1 LKPPGTSF
9 KERTVP
15 NPQKNLDEIR
25 NLLYDVPAI
34 NYNVFRAGCDSPP
47 AVKGAFV
54 STSPRAEVSSV
65 EPVRFRYRR
74 YSPDERRQSQSRPT
88 ILFIKGDGGF
98 FFFALI

>member
-1 LKPPGTSF
+1 MMFLQSIAMSSGRGVIPHRRSREQG
-9 KERTVP
+9 
-15 NPQKNLDEIR
+15 
-25 NLLYDVPAI
+25 
-34 NYNVFRAGCDSPP
+34 
-47 AVKGAFV
+47 

-65 EPVRFRYRR
+65 EPVKFRYRR